1 VGNCG
6 GLGDTHAPIA
16 QRASAG
22 VPKNRTVAAS
32 IVAQRGAGMKQPSA
46 RVGLPNFDC
55 VGLPSAIAEPS
66 IGSGLAALV
75 MFPHVGAE
83 LR

>member
-1 VGNCG
+1 
-6 GLGDTHAPIA
+6 
-16 QRASAG
+16 
-22 VPKNRTVAAS
+22 
-32 IVAQRGAGMKQPSA
+32 MKQPSA

-66 IGSGLAALV
+66 IGSGLAALI